1 MEEFVYNCIQYVF
14 EYSGYKDWYHLAELD
29 YVWFVLH
36 ESDETVF
43 HNTDLKNIVDS
54 ILKLLLTH

>member
-14 EYSGYKDWYHLAELD
+14 EYSGYKDWYHLAKLD
-29 YVWFVLH
+29 YVWFILH

-43 HNTDLKNIVDS
+43 HNTDLKNIV
-54 ILKLLLTH
+54 IQF